1 MKARIAIP
9 LLISL
14 ASWGCSMRRLA
25 VEHYEW
31 LATRAVTRFA
41 DLTGEQK
48 DQFRKDLRT
57 FSLRVRDEHLS
68 DVVKILQG
76 LPEARDQSSAG
87 TIMGNLNERFVLI
100 AGEACHG
107 FAPLMAGLSQE
118 QITHIKGK
126 LAERN
131 EKYDPDRNGGLA
143 AYRAARKNDAKA
155 NGEEWFGP
163 LNDSQVEMLDLLPPA
178 DSGVRETW
186 ETDYLAYRDESQQ
199 AFLEILRTGRGQ
211 PGKLERDCR
220 AFVERQDDFLTPR
233 SRRTRALQKDQR
245 RKTGPAILA
254 ELEPPQRN
262 HFRREIDRLIR
273 DLNAWSAHLS
283 NN

>member
-1 MKARIAIP
+1 
-9 LLISL
+9 
-14 ASWGCSMRRLA
+14 MRRLA

-48 DQFRKDLRT
+48 DRFRKDLRA
-57 FSLRVRDEHLS
+57 FSLRVRDEHLK

-76 LPEARDQSSAG
+76 LPEASDQSSAG
-87 TIMGNLNERFVLI
+87 TLMANLNERFVLI
-100 AGEACHG
+100 AGEACHA

-143 AYRAARKNDAKA
+143 TYRAARKNDAKA

-178 DSGVRETW
+178 DSGARETW

-199 AFLEILRTGRGQ
+199 AFLEILRMGRGQ
-211 PGKLERDCR
+211 PGKLEQDCR
-220 AFVERQDDFLTPR
+220 AFVERQDHFLTPR

-273 DLNAWSAHLS
+273 DLNTWSAHLS